1 MNIGI
6 AIIIILVIA
15 SILALAANDMKNSK
29 LKRSTR
35 STLEKSDCALEK
47 KFASLINDLTKKSR
61 DPKYVIDDMLEAL
74 DNYKKEK
81 ASQMNSLIV
90 FLTQAECNIEKNIK
104 SLESSRANI
113 NKGIMLTNGDELTKQ
128 IEVIDAFIDDAKK
141 AREKIETQV
150 ITINAKLAT
159 FNAKI
164 EVKRTEVL
172 ILISSYMTNPSND
185 EKKIAIDL
193 SDLYVADTF

>member
-29 LKRSTR
+29 LKRST
-35 STLEKSDCALEK
+35 LEKADCALEK

-81 ASQMNSLIV
+81 ASQINSLIV

-128 IEVIDAFIDDAKK
+128 IEVVDASINDAKK
-141 AREKIETQV
+141 AREKVETQV
-150 ITINAKLAT
+150 IGINAKLAT
-159 FNAKI
+159 LNAKI

-172 ILISSYMTNPSND
+172 TLISSYMTNPSND

>member
-15 SILALAANDMKNSK
+15 SILALVVNDMKNSK
-29 LKRSTR
+29 LKRST
-35 STLEKSDCALEK
+35 LEETDCALEK
-47 KFASLINDLTKKSR
+47 KFASLINNLTKKSR

-113 NKGIMLTNGDELTKQ
+113 NKGIMLTDSDKSAKQ
-128 IEVIDAFIDDAKK
+128 IEVIDASIDDAKK
-141 AREKIETQV
+141 AREKVETQV
-150 ITINAKLAT
+150 IGINAKLAT

-172 ILISSYMTNPSND
+172 TLISSYMTNPRND